1 VEADQPVW
9 ALEEVPS
16 GVARIDA
23 PTAHGQ
29 GYDGEGVKVAIL
41 DTGIDPDHLALDV
54 DTSLGVNCV
63 DEDGEPTDG
72 STDDG
77 HGHGTH
83 VAGTTSAS
91 IDDGDFV
98 GAATAAEVVPV
109 KVLGDDGSGS
119 FESIICGIDHVTANA
134 ATISLANMSL
144 GGSGEAGESC
154 TSTTL
159 REAICA
165 SVDEGVTYTV
175 AAGNDGSDAS
185 GFVPAAYPEVITVSA
200 LDEER
205 SARVTGGGPPRTE
218 TGEGLA
224 SFSNHGEAVDVIA
237 PGVDIDSTL
246 AGGGYGEKSGT
257 SMAAPH
263 VAGVAALMIATN
275 PDLSPAQVEAT
286 LQSTGECPD
295 GVENGASGAC
305 ADQGE
310 WLGDPDGIA
319 EPLINAPRA
328 AAAAGDPPEPSY
340 TEPVAEFS
348 YACTDLECD
357 FSDESTVD
365 DDLEVDS
372 YQWDFG
378 DETGSSNEENPSY
391 TYEEGGTY
399 TVELTVTDSDAKSDS
414 TTQGITVESSE
425 DDSGDDPEAG
435 ISLEVNGYKVRG
447 LHKADLS
454 WAENEGNVDIVR
466 DGVQIADGVS
476 DQEQSY
482 TDHIDE
488 RGGASYT
495 YQVCETVDGDEVGD
509 ECSNKVTIEF

>member
-1 VEADQPVW
+1 MLLVTAGLLPAAASPSVDDAGVWIVTLEDEHPATEHAAALVQRSGGELRHVYSHALNGFSFRGSEQAADNLARSPRVARVEADQPVW

-41 DTGIDPDHLALDV
+41 DTGIDADHLALDV

-134 ATISLANMSL
+134 ATISVANMSL

-154 TSTTL
+154 TSTAL
-159 REAICA
+159 RNAICT

-175 AAGNDGSDAS
+175 AAGNDGTDAS

-205 SARVTGGGPPRTE
+205 SARVTGGGPPRRYPA
-218 TGEGLA
+218 GRAEGGIHPQGATA
-224 SFSNHGEAVDVIA
+224 SLSAGRSGRPLFGRAGPQD
-237 PGVDIDSTL
+237 PGHL
-246 AGGGYGEKSGT
+246 
-257 SMAAPH
+257 P
-263 VAGVAALMIATN
+263 
-275 PDLSPAQVEAT
+275 VE
-286 LQSTGECPD
+286 P
-295 GVENGASGAC
+295 
-305 ADQGE
+305 
-310 WLGDPDGIA
+310 I
-319 EPLINAPRA
+319 
-328 AAAAGDPPEPSY
+328 AAG
-340 TEPVAEFS
+340 
-348 YACTDLECD
+348 
-357 FSDESTVD
+357 
-365 DDLEVDS
+365 
-372 YQWDFG
+372 
-378 DETGSSNEENPSY
+378 
-391 TYEEGGTY
+391 
-399 TVELTVTDSDAKSDS
+399 
-414 TTQGITVESSE
+414 
-425 DDSGDDPEAG
+425 
-435 ISLEVNGYKVRG
+435 
-447 LHKADLS
+447 LH
-454 WAENEGNVDIVR
+454 
-466 DGVQIADGVS
+466 
-476 DQEQSY
+476 
-482 TDHIDE
+482 
-488 RGGASYT
+488 
-495 YQVCETVDGDEVGD
+495 
-509 ECSNKVTIEF
+509 